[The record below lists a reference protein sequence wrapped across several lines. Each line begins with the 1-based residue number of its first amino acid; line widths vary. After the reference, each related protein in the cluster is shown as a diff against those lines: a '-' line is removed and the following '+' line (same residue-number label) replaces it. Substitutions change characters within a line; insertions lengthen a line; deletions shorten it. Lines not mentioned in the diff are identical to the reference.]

1 MKIGIPKEIHV
12 GERRVAATPETV
24 AQLMKLG
31 YQVAIERGAGANA
44 AFTDDAYR
52 QAGAEIEPNARALW
66 NAADIVLKVR
76 APEPDVRNGVHEADL
91 LRQGAMLI
99 AFIWPAQN
107 PDLMNRL
114 RARKATVLAMDCV
127 PRMTRAQKLDALSS
141 MANIAGYRAI
151 VEAAQHFGRFFM
163 GQFTAAGKV
172 APAKVMV
179 IGAGVAGLAAIGAAR
194 SLGAIVRAF
203 DVRPEVKDQIK
214 SLGAEVLDLDLKEE
228 GAGAGGYAKQ
238 MSPEFIKAEMDL
250 FARQAMEV
258 DIIVTTAQ
266 IPGKPAPKLIT
277 AGMIESMTDGGVVV
291 DLAAEQGGNCDLTVP
306 GEVVEHSGVTII
318 GYTDLPSRL
327 PTQSSQL
334 YATNLA
340 HLLAE
345 LTPAN
350 DGKPAVDME
359 DDVIRGATVIRD
371 GALTWPP
378 PPPKVPVPTPAPAAV
393 AATAPVDKP
402 RKPPPVA
409 AAHAAKENSGPIKVS
424 SAIMILSLAA
434 IGLIAI
440 GGNAPP
446 VFMQHLTVF
455 VLACFLG
462 FHVIWNVTPA
472 LHTPLMSVTNAIS
485 GIIVIGALLQIG
497 SASWFVKALAGVS
510 VLIATINIC
519 GGFWVTHRMLRMFR
533 RDA

>member
-12 GERRVAATPETV
+12 GERRVAATPESV
-24 AQLMKLG
+24 EQLAKLG

-52 QAGAEIEPNARALW
+52 QAGAEIVPNARALW
-66 NAADIVLKVR
+66 TMSDIVLKVR
-76 APEPDVRNGVHEADL
+76 APEPDVRLGVHETEL
-91 LRQGAMLI
+91 LREGALLVS
-99 AFIWPAQN
+99 FIWPAQN

-114 RARKATVLAMDCV
+114 KARKVSVLAVDCV

-141 MANIAGYRAI
+141 MANIGGYRAVI
-151 VEAAQHFGRFFM
+151 EAAQHFGRFFM

-172 APAKVMV
+172 PPAKVMV

-203 DVRPEVKDQIK
+203 DVRPEAQEQIK
-214 SLGAEVLDLDLKEE
+214 SLGAEVLELDLKEE

-258 DIIVTTAQ
+258 DIIITTAQ

-277 AGMIESMTDGGVVV
+277 AGMIESMTDGGVIV

-334 YATNLA
+334 YATNLQ
-340 HLLAE
+340 HLLTE
-345 LTPAN
+345 LTPAK
-350 DGKPAVDME
+350 DGRFVIDME
-359 DDVIRGATVIRD
+359 DDVIRGATVVHQGRI
-371 GALTWPP
+371 TWPP
-378 PPPKVPVPTPAPAAV
+378 PPPKVPIPPPQPSAVSSV
-393 AATAPVDKP
+393 AATG
-402 RKPPPVA
+402 
-409 AAHAAKENSGPIKVS
+409 AAKSATASVAIAAKKKSGPIKAS
-424 SAIMILSLAA
+424 SAALLLTLAA
-434 IGLIAI
+434 IALAAV
-440 GGNAPP
+440 GGDAP
-446 VFMQHLTVF
+446 VAFMQHLTVF

-497 SASWFVKALAGVS
+497 NASWLVKALAGVS

-519 GGFWVTHRMLRMFR
+519 GGFLVTHRMLKMFH
-533 RDA
+533 RD